1 MAKNDFQ
8 LLDSAMW
15 HDHDIDFASWLHT
28 AGTCRLGFVKCEMWI
43 HDRFTSSICRRR
55 TACLE
60 QFSSVQFSS
69 LHS

>member
-28 AGTCRLGFVKCEMWI
+28 AGTCLSALLSVKCESTIDSHPAFAVAGPRVWN
-43 HDRFTSSICRRR
+43 
-55 TACLE
+55 
-60 QFSSVQFSS
+60 SSVQFSS